1 MKVRCIRDVRFDN
14 QVCFRKNQ
22 WYESEI
28 TSRIGS
34 EGLIYRIKS
43 DLNIYFSFFNISQQN
58 ENLNVRY
65 LFIDYFQTSEEYRE
79 IKLLEL
85 GI

>member
-1 MKVRCIRDVRFDN
+1 MKVLCIQDVRLDN
-14 QVCFRKNQ
+14 QVYFYKNR

-28 TSRIGS
+28 HQH
-34 EGLIYRIKS
+34 GLLRDGYRIKS
-43 DLNIYFSFFNISQQN
+43 DLNVNIIFLKNSQISGDK
-58 ENLNVRY
+58 Y
-65 LFIDYFQTSEEYRE
+65 LFGDYFQTSEEYRE

>member
-28 TSRIGS
+28 HQH
-34 EGLIYRIKS
+34 GLLLDGYRIKS
-43 DLNIYFSFFNISQQN
+43 DLNVNIFFKNSQISGDK
-58 ENLNVRY
+58 Y
-65 LFIDYFQTSEEYRE
+65 LFGDYFQTREEYRE